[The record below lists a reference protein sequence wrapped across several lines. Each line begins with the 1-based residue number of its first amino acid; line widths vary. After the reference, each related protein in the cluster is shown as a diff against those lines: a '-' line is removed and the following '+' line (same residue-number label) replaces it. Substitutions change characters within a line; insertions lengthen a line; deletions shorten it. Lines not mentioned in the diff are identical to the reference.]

1 MLGFYAIARSHDL
14 TIDPEE
20 LEDGRWF
27 TAAEI
32 RNFPNT
38 NFSLPRPDSIARRLI
53 EGWLAELG

>member
-1 MLGFYAIARSHDL
+1 MLGFYAVARTREV

-32 RNFPNT
+32 RTFPNERY
-38 NFSLPRPDSIARRLI
+38 SLPRPDSIARRLI
-53 EGWLAELG
+53 EGWLADVS